1 MAEVKEQTISISTW
15 TIVSGLLIIGAV
27 ALAYVLKD
35 LLLVILTSVVIASA
49 VEPASKMMTK
59 YRIPRVL
66 SVLAIYIFAFVIF
79 FGVLYLFIPPL
90 FTELSNIASRLPGQ
104 FDSFNLFDASLDPLS
119 AITGGLAKSISL
131 KEVITEIQ
139 LSLVDFLGGETAT
152 AGTFFSGTFSFIL
165 IVVFSFYLSV
175 QQNGIEDFLR
185 LVTPSKQEE
194 YLVDLWR
201 RTQYKIGQ
209 WMKGQLLLALF
220 VGVMVYLGL
229 TILGVKYALV
239 LAIIAAIFELIPVFG
254 PILSAIPAVMLGF
267 SDSAVTGLM
276 VAGFFVIIQQ
286 FENHLIYPLVVKK
299 IVGIPPILSI
309 IALIVGAQLAGFLG
323 IILSIPAA
331 TVLMELAGDFKK
343 SKMAARKL
351 AK

>member
-1 MAEVKEQTISISTW
+1 MAEAKEQTISISVW
-15 TIVSGLLIIGAV
+15 TIVTGLLVIGAV
-27 ALAYVLKD
+27 FLAYVLKD

-49 VEPASKMMTK
+49 VEPASRALSRYKV
-59 YRIPRVL
+59 PRVL
-66 SVLAIYIFAFVIF
+66 AVLAIYIFAFLLF
-79 FGVLYLFIPPL
+79 FGTLYLFIPPL

-139 LSLVDFLGGETAT
+139 LSLVSFLGGETAT
-152 AGTFFSGTFSFIL
+152 AGTVFSGTLSFIL

-175 QQNGIEDFLR
+175 QPNGIEEFIR

-194 YLVDLWR
+194 YLVGLWE
-201 RTQYKIGQ
+201 RTQHKIGQ
-209 WMKGQLLLALF
+209 WMKGQLLLAIF

-239 LAIIAAIFELIPVFG
+239 LALIAAMFELIPVFG
-254 PILSAIPAVMLGF
+254 PILSAIPAVLLGF

-276 VAGFFVIIQQ
+276 VGGFFVIIQQ

-309 IALIVGAQLAGFLG
+309 IALLVGAQLAGFLG

-331 TVLMELAGDFKK
+331 TLLMEIAGDFQK
-343 SKMAARKL
+343 RKL
-351 AK
+351 ALRNGKK